1 MAYYDDDHNHKGYS
15 VVLYMMREV
24 HPNWLLLISLKNKNF
39 SDLPNIKVDN
49 EDSIEPEVA
58 NS

>member
-49 EDSIEPEVA
+49 EDSIEP
-58 NS
+58 